1 MTKSPA
7 IGRDW
12 EKPLK
17 LLRKMKRL
25 LFPEVTGAI
34 RPRASDYSI
43 AVPLACVLTSP
54 AEFPPVA
61 VVCHIFNVDLASE
74 IHSYI
79 SNIPT
84 QRDLYISTDTEEKAS
99 LIREEFASF
108 TDGRVEVRVAPNRGR
123 DIASKYVTFEDV
135 YDRHDLILFL
145 HSKKTGHLS
154 TAADWRRSLMGSL
167 SGSPEIVAGILGIF
181 ARNDKIG
188 IVFPQHYRPIRPYV
202 NWAGVFPQARRL
214 ANRMGIELRPNQIID
229 FAAGSMFWARS
240 AALLPILSL
249 NLGYEDFPQETGQ
262 TDGTIAH
269 ILERLLLY
277 SCEKAG
283 YDWLKVSTKQ
293 FCDTPQTLF
302 AVKEPQDFDRFM
314 EEHRIRILN

>member
-1 MTKSPA
+1 M
-7 IGRDW
+7 
-12 EKPLK
+12 
-17 LLRKMKRL
+17 
-25 LFPEVTGAI
+25 
-34 RPRASDYSI
+34 
-43 AVPLACVLTSP
+43 
-54 AEFPPVA
+54 
-61 VVCHIFNVDLASE
+61 
-74 IHSYI
+74 
-79 SNIPT
+79 
-84 QRDLYISTDTEEKAS
+84 
-99 LIREEFASF
+99 
-108 TDGRVEVRVAPNRGR
+108 
-123 DIASKYVTFEDV
+123 
-135 YDRHDLILFL
+135 
-145 HSKKTGHLS
+145 
-154 TAADWRRSLMGSL
+154 
-167 SGSPEIVAGILGIF
+167 
-181 ARNDKIG
+181 
-188 IVFPQHYRPIRPYV
+188 